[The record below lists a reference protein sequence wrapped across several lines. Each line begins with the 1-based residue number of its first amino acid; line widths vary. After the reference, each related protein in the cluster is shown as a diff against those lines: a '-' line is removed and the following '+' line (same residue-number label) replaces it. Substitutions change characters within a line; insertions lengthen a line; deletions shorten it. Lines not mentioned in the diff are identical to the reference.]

1 MKLQYSKTVWSRHEN
16 RHMDQWNRT
25 ESLEMNP
32 QLYGQLIYDNEAKIY
47 KKKKTASSRNG
58 VGKTG
63 QIHAKESNWTTL
75 PYPIQK

>member
-1 MKLQYSKTVWSRHEN
+1 
-16 RHMDQWNRT
+16 MDQWNRT

-58 VGKTG
+58 VGETG

-75 PYPIQK
+75 PHHIQK